1 MIHQKVV
8 LPVLI
13 VTLGLSLSACRME
26 DAEKVTY
33 DTACAKGTEPF
44 KGTQF
49 ELTPETMA
57 AQLFNKNSSILLG
70 INRVHQSK
78 DELNIARAS
87 LLPSLNLSTLLY
99 SSMSSTFT
107 VSAVEVLFPFLVP
120 GNWFKLKESKYL
132 YRAQLKATKAIQ
144 LNTLASALSVYSSIL
159 SDQSLL
165 GVYQDEITDLGKV
178 AETVQNLYEA
188 GLASKADLDRARGT
202 WQFSR
207 IGFSKI
213 DGLVSKEIAS
223 LRHLLALP
231 LTASWNINPMDIDPS
246 DFEQRAPAEIQEAAI
261 SISPEMEQLRLLKKA
276 AENNSWTQHF
286 AFIQGSGVRSPAG
299 AGSSI
304 AFDNVNIGMNFNI
317 GYAQVPTIKLSED
330 RIKEIKLRINEL
342 TYEIGEQS
350 EYAFELVKEAKQR
363 NQYALE
369 AAELMKS
376 AYDRDVVRYQYG
388 LVDLQTVLTSRSQYR
403 NAVLESLSA
412 KTQLTLN
419 RIVLHRL
426 LGSDKFATLPS
437 CQ

>member
-1 MIHQKVV
+1 MRNQTIALFFV
-8 LPVLI
+8 I
-13 VTLGLSLSACRME
+13 TTSFSLSACRME

-33 DTACAKGTEPF
+33 DAACSKGAAPF
-44 KGTQF
+44 NGNQF
-49 ELTPETMA
+49 DLTPETMA

-120 GNWFKLKESKYL
+120 GNWIKLKESKYL
-132 YRAQLKATKAIQ
+132 YKAQLKATQTIQ

-159 SDQSLL
+159 ADRNLL
-165 GVYQDEITDLGKV
+165 SVYQDEITDLGKV
-178 AETVQNLYEA
+178 AETVQDLYQS
-188 GLASKADLDRARGT
+188 GLASKSDLDRARGT
-202 WQFSR
+202 WQFAK

-213 DGLVSKEIAS
+213 DGLVNKEIAS

-231 LTASWNINPMDIDPS
+231 LTTSLSINPMEIDPS
-246 DFEQRAPAEIQEAAI
+246 EFEQRTPAEIQAAALKV
-261 SISPEMEQLRLLKKA
+261 SPEMEQLLMLKKA
-276 AENNSWTQHF
+276 AERNSWSQYF

-330 RIKEIKLRINEL
+330 RIKEIKIRINEL
-342 TYEIGEQS
+342 QYEIGEQS
-350 EYAFELVKEAKQR
+350 EYAFALVKEAKDR
-363 NQYALE
+363 HQYAVE

-376 AYDRDVVRYQYG
+376 AYDRDVIRYQYG

-403 NAVLESLSA
+403 DAVLESLSA
-412 KTQLTLN
+412 KTQLALN